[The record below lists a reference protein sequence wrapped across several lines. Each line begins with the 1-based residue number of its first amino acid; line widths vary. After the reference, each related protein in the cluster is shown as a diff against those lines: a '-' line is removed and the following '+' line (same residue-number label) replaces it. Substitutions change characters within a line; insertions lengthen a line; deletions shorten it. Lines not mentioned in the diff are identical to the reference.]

1 MYSISR
7 HYNCNKKK
15 MVHRNW
21 SAVLELLPIVTQI
34 NSVKFRNSTGF
45 VLVFETGYDGVLPF
59 SIIIGAFTVA
69 FLLSGKSSGPL
80 MFLPWMQKEI
90 AT

>member
-1 MYSISR
+1 MHSSPGVDY
-7 HYNCNKKK
+7 
-15 MVHRNW
+15 
-21 SAVLELLPIVTQI
+21 ET
-34 NSVKFRNSTGF
+34 NSTGF
-45 VLVFETGYDGVLPF
+45 GLVLETGYDGVLPF
-59 SIIIGAFTVA
+59 SVIIGVSAVA